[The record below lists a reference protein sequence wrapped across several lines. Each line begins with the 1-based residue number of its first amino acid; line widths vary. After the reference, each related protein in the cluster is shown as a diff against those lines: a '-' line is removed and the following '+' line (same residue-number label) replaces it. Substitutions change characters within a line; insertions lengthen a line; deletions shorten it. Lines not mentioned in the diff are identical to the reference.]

1 MSVQSQDVY
10 ANATTL
16 ITGLGSGGGGGNV
29 SSLTVSSIVVNG
41 STMVTSTMNVNNNM
55 YVGAGRTGEVFFD
68 VNISTISTVQCNI
81 FGDVNA
87 GFYLGTANIMRT
99 TQMDAFLVG
108 GVSSI
113 NGVNWAAITST
124 LHIP

>member
-10 ANATTL
+10 ANAGTL
-16 ITGLGSGGGGGNV
+16 ITALGSGGGGGNV

-41 STMVTSTMNVNNNM
+41 STMVTSTMNVNTM
-55 YVGAGRTGEVFFD
+55 LASGGRTGGVFFD
-68 VNISTISTVQCNI
+68 VNISSISTSVCI
-81 FGDVNA
+81 IYGDVDA
-87 GFYLGTANIMRT
+87 GFYSGTASTVRA
-99 TQMDAFLVG
+99 TQTDAFLLNN
-108 GVSSI
+108 VSSI